1 MKILERK
8 YLPTYTFFEAN
19 KQSHVVYYFIT
30 LPDLGRFFTDQATS
44 L

>member
-19 KQSHVVYYFIT
+19 KQSHVYYFIT
-30 LPDLGRFFTDQATS
+30 LPDLGRFFTDQAS

>member
-8 YLPTYTFFEAN
+8 YLPTFVEAN
-19 KQSHVVYYFIT
+19 KQSHVYYFIT

>member
-8 YLPTYTFFEAN
+8 YLPTYIVEAN
-19 KQSHVVYYFIT
+19 KQSHVYYFIT